1 MVTKCNI
8 VGSQMKNAQS
18 VFICCSSANY
28 TQSHR
33 LVQTKFL
40 RKWHCTKNR
49 PHLPFYG
56 FWPTVFTLDVSDLLI
71 ENSAG
76 KSVSMFIVDNLGFIN
91 PSLCA
96 LTRTH
101 ARIHIF
107 MSDAQKWQLFYLIKL
122 FQLHIWIR
130 TITNRIGPQ
139 EPITWWF
146 IELTICLNGSI
157 WKSRS
162 QSRTEREMEM
172 EKMWTCVMYT
182 SVFSVHI
189 ISFCIVV

>member
-96 LTRTH
+96 LTHTH
-101 ARIHIF
+101 ARTHPYIHVWRAKMTII
-107 MSDAQKWQLFYLIKL
+107 LFDKIISIAHLDSHNNKPHRPPRADNVVIYRVDYMLEWFNLKE
-122 FQLHIWIR
+122 
-130 TITNRIGPQ
+130 Q
-139 EPITWWF
+139 EP
-146 IELTICLNGSI
+146 
-157 WKSRS
+157 K
-162 QSRTEREMEM
+162 
-172 EKMWTCVMYT
+172 
-182 SVFSVHI
+182 
-189 ISFCIVV
+189 

>member
-1 MVTKCNI
+1 MQIFFIIIFCICCFFFSCRTGTVSLSASNIVTECKI
-8 VGSQMKNAQS
+8 VGSQMKYAQS
-18 VFICCSSANY
+18 VFICCLSANY

-56 FWPTVFTLDVSDLLI
+56 FWPTTVFTLDVSDLLI
-71 ENSAG
+71 ESTG
-76 KSVSMFIVDNLGFIN
+76 GESITMVIMDDLGFIN
-91 PSLCA
+91 PSQCA
-96 LTRTH
+96 GAHTHTH

-139 EPITWWF
+139 EPIAWWF
-146 IELTICLNGSI
+146 IESTICLNGSI

-162 QSRTEREMEM
+162 
-172 EKMWTCVMYT
+172 
-182 SVFSVHI
+182 
-189 ISFCIVV
+189 